1 MRIVYIGSGR
11 FGLSCLNALRDSKH
25 GIEFILTQPPKA
37 AGRGRRTTQT
47 AVAEW
52 AISSQTPFIET
63 SDASDPSVIKKVR
76 GVNPDLILVIA
87 FGQKISDELIN
98 LPAKGVINVHGSLL
112 PKYRGA
118 APINWAVVNGE
129 TETGVTIATVTS
141 QWDAG
146 LILAQAKTPINPDEN
161 AEQLSD
167 RLSALAAGLL
177 LETIGKIEDG
187 TAVYS
192 KQDHSHVT
200 RAPKLKKTDGYI
212 DFSLPA
218 LMIRN
223 MVRGFRPWPGVCA
236 IYCSKTTGKTCRIN
250 IIEARL
256 VQDCRTSDL
265 PAGTLDENH
274 NLICGNGLLKIEKIK
289 PAGGAAMTFEAFV
302 NGYRVA
308 PLDKFVKI
316 EE

>member
-1 MRIVYIGSGR
+1 MRIFYIGSGR
-11 FGLSCLNALRDSKH
+11 FGLLCLNALRDSKH

-52 AISSQTPFIET
+52 AISNQTPFIET
-63 SDASDPSVIKKVR
+63 PDASDPSVIKKVR
-76 GVNPDLILVIA
+76 HVNADLILVIA
-87 FGQKISDELIN
+87 FGQKICDELIN
-98 LPAKGVINVHGSLL
+98 LPPKGMINVHGSLL

-118 APINWAVVNGE
+118 APINWSIVNGE

-141 QWDAG
+141 RWDAG
-146 LILAQAKTPINPDEN
+146 LILAQAKTPIDPDEN

-187 TAVYS
+187 TAVYTE
-192 KQDHSHVT
+192 QDHTRTT
-200 RAPKLKKTDGYI
+200 RAPKLKKSDGFI

-218 LMIRN
+218 LTIRN
-223 MVRGFRPWPGVCA
+223 MIRGLWPWPGVSA
-236 IYCSKTTGKTCRIN
+236 MYDSKTTGKTCRIT
-250 IIEARL
+250 IAEAYL
-256 VQDCRTSDL
+256 VQDANPRNL
-265 PAGTLDENH
+265 PPGTLDENL
-274 NLICGNGLLKIEKIK
+274 NVVCGSGALKVTKIK
-289 PAGGAAMTFEAFV
+289 PAGGATMTFEAFV

-308 PLDKFVKI
+308 ALDRFIKI
-316 EE
+316 GK